1 MPVYHNCLSLSMKNF
16 KNVTIVTLGVIAVL
30 FAGNIYFLC
39 RLYSSVK
46 EQYLLTARQCLAEA
60 DVVEIMKRLKSRY
73 NYPDS
78 NISIVFD
85 INHRLTESGKLTP
98 AFPAPPESSTTGE
111 KLMGLSEAFN
121 ITLAYNLH
129 TTSEQIG
136 GPADFGML
144 DSLFLAEMHRVGL
157 HPRHAFVL
165 PADSVPPQ
173 SVRNYWQFDYTLF
186 KGRSP
191 IYRAYIAYPLGDL
204 LYSTGGIIATTAL
217 IMAALAFAFFYLI
230 RTVVR
235 LRSLDEMKEDFINNM
250 THELKTPIAAAY
262 SANDTLL
269 NCGKHHD
276 AEKRERYLRLAL
288 EQLSR
293 LSELVESILS
303 MSMERRRSF
312 TLSPENVALEPF
324 LSEIAALHT
333 MKAAKHADI
342 NLDIEPGLEI
352 RCDPVHFG
360 NIMNNLLDNAI
371 KYSGD
376 TVAVDIHADPHGITV
391 ADNGIGIPAKALPH
405 IFDKFYRVPSGRR
418 QDVRG
423 YGIGLYYVR
432 SIVEKH
438 GWTIGVQSTPGKGSV
453 FTITFDSDEK

>member
-1 MPVYHNCLSLSMKNF
+1 MKNF
-16 KNVTIVTLGVIAVL
+16 KNVTIATLGVIAVL
-30 FAGNIYFLC
+30 FAGNIFFLC
-39 RLYSSVK
+39 KLYGSVK

-60 DVVEIMKRLKSRY
+60 DVIEIMKRLKDRY
-73 NYPDS
+73 DYPDS
-78 NISIVFD
+78 NISVVFD
-85 INHRLTESGKLTP
+85 IYHRLTESGNIVP
-98 AFPAPPESSTTGE
+98 AFENAGADDSADE

-121 ITLAYNLH
+121 TTIAYNLRIK
-129 TTSEQIG
+129 SAPFSG
-136 GPADFGML
+136 APDLDVL
-144 DSLFLAEMHRVGL
+144 DSLFQAEMHRAGL
-157 HPRHAFVL
+157 HPKRAFIL
-165 PADSVPPQ
+165 PADSVP
-173 SVRNYWQFDYTLF
+173 SFSTRHYWLMDYALF
-186 KGRSP
+186 KDQRP

-204 LYSTGGIIATTAL
+204 LYSTGGIITTTGL
-217 IMAALAFAFFYLI
+217 IMMALAFAFFYLI
-230 RTVVR
+230 RTVMR

-276 AEKRERYLRLAL
+276 PEKRERYLRLAL

-303 MSMERRRSF
+303 MSMERRKTF
-312 TLSPENVALEPF
+312 VLATENVPLEPF
-324 LSEIAALHT
+324 LSEIVSIHT
-333 MKAAKHADI
+333 LKAHKPVNI
-342 NLDIEPGLEI
+342 SLDIRPGLEI
-352 RCDPVHFG
+352 HCDPVHFG

-376 TVAVDIHADPHGITV
+376 TVNIVIHADSHSISVT
-391 ADNGIGIPAKALPH
+391 DNGIGIPAKALPH
-405 IFDKFYRVPSGRR
+405 IFDKFYRVPSGKR

-438 GWTIGVQSTPGKGSV
+438 GWNIKAVSVPGKGSV
-453 FTITFDSDEK
+453 FTIIFDRHEKENTPR